1 LVSGAGAEVDVE
13 DAVVA
18 AFFVVVGSDGVVA
31 VGAEVGALVAG
42 AFVSAGAV
50 VVAAFFFAVVVGVD
64 LVFVVFVDDFVAVLV
79 TLGVAAA
86 DAVPFLVIA
95 DLMVVA
101 V

>member
-1 LVSGAGAEVDVE
+1 MDVE

-18 AFFVVVGSDGVVA
+18 AFFVVVVSAGVVA
-31 VGAEVGALVAG
+31 VGAEEGAVVAG

-86 DAVPFLVIA
+86 DAVDVPFLVIA
-95 DLMVVA
+95 DLIVVA